1 METIYTNCQVVTRTE
16 IFWGSV
22 VVAGGIICDIDESS
36 YHGSGAIDL
45 EGDLLLPGLIEMH
58 TDNLEKNIQPRP
70 GVIWPSIMAAAIAH
84 DAQIAGAGITTVYD
98 AVAIGGL
105 RESSLRSQI
114 FNDSVEALCRGRA
127 LGIFRA
133 DHFLHLRC
141 EVSDA
146 RMERMLTRHGNRP
159 EVRLISVMD
168 HTPGQRQWTDLGKW
182 RQYHR
187 DKQWTDRE
195 AAAVLAERIDLQDRY
210 GEKNRKIAVSFAKAR
225 NIPLASHDDTTVDNV
240 RQASEEGIAI
250 AEFPTTEAAAEKAVE
265 KGLTTIM
272 GAPNAIRGV
281 SHSGNVCA
289 SLLAEKRLLDG
300 LSSDYVPSSLLYAAF
315 HLAGSL
321 SIPLNETVA
330 MVSAVIA
337 DTVGLADRGELKP
350 GKNGDMLR
358 VTLVDNLPV
367 VKKVWKRGVQVF

>member
-1 METIYTNCQVVTRTE
+1 MEKIYTNCRVVTRTE
-16 IFWGSV
+16 IFWGTV
-22 VVAGGIICDIDESS
+22 VVEGGIIRDIDESS
-36 YHGSGAIDL
+36 YRGGGSVDL

-84 DAQIAGAGITTVYD
+84 DAQVAGAGITTVYD
-98 AVAIGGL
+98 AIAIGGL

-114 FNDSVEALCRGRA
+114 LSDSVETLCRGRA

-146 RMERMLTRHGNRP
+146 RMEQMLVEHGNRP
-159 EVRLISVMD
+159 EVQLISVMD

-187 DKQWTDRE
+187 DKQWTDQD
-195 AAAVLAERIDLQDRY
+195 AAAVLTERIDLQARY
-210 GEKNRKIAVSFAKAR
+210 GEKHRKIAVAFAQAR
-225 NIPLASHDDTTVDNV
+225 KVPLASHDDTTVDDV
-240 RQASEEGIAI
+240 TQAADEGFLI
-250 AEFPTTEAAAEKAVE
+250 AEFPTTEAAARKAQE

-272 GAPNAIRGV
+272 GAPNAIRGI

-289 SLLAEKRLLDG
+289 PLLAEKHLLDG

-315 HLAGSL
+315 HLAESMR
-321 SIPLNETVA
+321 IPLNVTVSMA
-330 MVSAVIA
+330 SAVIA
-337 DTVGLADRGELKP
+337 DTVGLSDRGELKR
-350 GKNGDMLR
+350 GKNGDMLQ
-358 VTLVDNLPV
+358 VTMVDNLPM
-367 VKKVWKRGVQVF
+367 VKKVWKRGVQVG

>member
-16 IFWGSV
+16 IFWGTV
-22 VVAGGIICDIDESS
+22 VVADGIIREIDDST
-36 YHGSGAIDL
+36 YQGRGANDL

-84 DAQIAGAGITTVYD
+84 DAQVASAGITTVYD
-98 AVAIGGL
+98 AVAVGGL

-141 EVSDA
+141 EISDA
-146 RMERMLTRHGNRP
+146 QMEQMLVEHGNRP

-168 HTPGQRQWTDLGKW
+168 HTPGQRQWTDLTKW

-187 DKQWTDRE
+187 DKRWTEQE
-195 AAAVLAERIDLQDRY
+195 AAAILAERIDMQGRY
-210 GEKNRKIAVSFAKAR
+210 GEKHRKIAVAIAQMR
-225 NIPLASHDDTTVDNV
+225 NIPLASHDDTTVDDV
-240 RQASEEGIAI
+240 TRAAEEGIGI
-250 AEFPTTEAAAEKAVE
+250 AEFPTTEAAAEKARE

-272 GAPNAIRGV
+272 GAPNAIRGI

-289 SLLAEKRLLDG
+289 SVLAEKRLLNG

-315 HLAGSL
+315 HLADTL
-321 SIPLNETVA
+321 RVPLNETVA

-337 DTVGLADRGELKP
+337 DTIGLSDRGELKE
-350 GKNGDMLR
+350 GKKGDMLQ
-358 VTLVDNLPV
+358 VTLVDKLPV
-367 VKKVWKRGVQVF
+367 VKKVWKRGVQVS